1 MKIKNWMKMLLAVL
15 LGNVI
20 YFLIAPG
27 LPGFLAHDTFRID
40 VGLFVDMAIC
50 AVVYLVIRRIVKN

>member
-27 LPGFLAHDTFRID
+27 LPDFLAHNTFRVD
-40 VGLFVDMAIC
+40 PGLFVDMAIC
-50 AVVYLVIRRIVKN
+50 AVVYLVIRRIVRN

>member
-20 YFLIAPG
+20 YFLIAPE
-27 LPGFLAHDTFRID
+27 LPELLVHDTFRLDI
-40 VGLFVDMAIC
+40 GIFVDMAIC
-50 AVVYLVIRRIVKN
+50 GIVYLVISRIVL

>member
-1 MKIKNWMKMLLAVL
+1 MKIKSWMKMLLAVL

-27 LPGFLAHDTFRID
+27 LPDFLAHDTFRID
-40 VGLFVDMAIC
+40 VGLFLDMAIC
-50 AVVYLVIRRIVKN
+50 GIVYLVIRRIVQ

>member
-27 LPGFLAHDTFRID
+27 LPDSLAHHTFRID

-50 AVVYLVIRRIVKN
+50 AVVYLVIRGH

>member
-1 MKIKNWMKMLLAVL
+1 MKIRNWMKMLLAVL

-20 YFLIAPG
+20 YFLVAPG
-27 LPGFLAHDTFRID
+27 LPDFLAHDAFRID

-50 AVVYLVIRRIVKN
+50 GVVYLVLRQIVE

>member
-20 YFLIAPG
+20 YLLIAPG
-27 LPGFLAHDTFRID
+27 LPDLLAHDTFRID

-50 AVVYLVIRRIVKN
+50 AAVYLVIRRIVRN